1 MLYRTIILIDI
12 NALADHLG
20 IDRSKFD
27 YKTIQKRKCP
37 NCVSFDHTF
46 GSGKPF
52 RILPDREYQDLT
64 AANCHRYFW
73 LSRLHPWQCLRRA
86 AQGHFR

>member
-1 MLYRTIILIDI
+1 MLYRTIILVDI

-27 YKTIQKRKCP
+27 YKTIQKRKMP
-37 NCVSFDHTF
+37 ELRDLRSYIRKR
-46 GSGKPF
+46 KPF
-52 RILPDREYQDLT
+52 RILLDREYQDLT
-64 AANCHRYFW
+64 AATCYRYFW